1 MAWDELLAAD
11 PEVIVVA
18 PCGYGLARCLEELPL
33 LEAQPG
39 WSSIAAVKEQRVYFA
54 DGNAYFNRPGPRL
67 AHSAELLVELLHPQV
82 AGRKYQGTGW
92 LQCASFSSHA
102 SAGVELD

>member
-1 MAWDELLAAD
+1 MTWDQLLAAD

-33 LEAQPG
+33 LEARSG
-39 WSSIAAVKEQRVYFA
+39 WANIAAVKEKRVYFA

-67 AHSAELLVELLHPQV
+67 AHSAELLAELLHPEV
-82 AGRKYQGTGW
+82 AGRKYEGTGW
-92 LQCASFSSHA
+92 LQRGSLSSHA
-102 SAGVELD
+102 SAGVGLD